1 MQATATLRWSP
12 RAALLPA
19 LRYLRQPLRFFRTYN
34 RASLRPDVISG
45 LTVGVVL
52 LPQAIAYSFLAGLP
66 PEMGLYTAIVGGVV
80 AALWGSSEHLQ
91 SGPTNTLAIL
101 LLATLAVTATPGSST
116 FIVAAGLLT
125 VMVGVLQLALGLLR
139 LGFIVNFVSR
149 SVIVGFAAGA
159 GVLIALGQLDTLL
172 GITIPRSD
180 TLHGLRD
187 TLLGLPDADLLT
199 AAIGIGTMLIIL
211 LVRRVNPKL
220 PGPLIAIAIA
230 TLAVYLM
237 GSSAE
242 DVAVIGELPKSIP
255 PLARLPFLDLELIAE
270 LSTGALA
277 VAAIGLVQTTAV
289 SRTLTSLTRQRLDNN
304 QEFVGQGMGNIL
316 AGLFSGYAISGSFS
330 MSAVKYRSGAVTRVA
345 SVAAGGTILL
355 LMFTVGKAGA
365 YVPVSALAAT
375 LIIAAF
381 NMIDGAEMRR
391 ILNGSSGDAIIMIVT
406 LLGTIFLKLDFAV
419 LSGIILSFVLY
430 LFRTSAPRVQVVV
443 PDEGF
448 RHFAHRPGS
457 DICPQLNIVE
467 IQGDLYFGAV
477 NHIEEEIL
485 ELAARSPE
493 QRYLLIRAH
502 QVNQIDFS
510 GIHMLENLVQYF
522 RENGGD
528 VFLVHV
534 GPTLLAFMKTTAC
547 LDYVRPENILDEDEA
562 IEFLFHHVLDPAICI
577 YECPVRVFRECQNL
591 PKRFDL
597 IDVTPRSSVKNG
609 HSTGKPPRTIA
620 PRELWRMLRLTPAGE
635 HPVVMDVREPREYL
649 HSHIAEAQSLPLST
663 LLRQGLIMS
672 DVRPVVLVCQSGRRS
687 RRAEMIL
694 RELGFNDIS
703 LLEGG
708 MQAWEAAGL
717 LTAVELEASG
727 TGHNS

>member
-172 GITIPRSD
+172 GITVPRSD

-211 LVRRVNPKL
+211 LVRRVYPKL

-255 PLARLPFLDLELIAE
+255 PLARLPFLDLE
-270 LSTGALA
+270 
-277 VAAIGLVQTTAV
+277 
-289 SRTLTSLTRQRLDNN
+289 R
-304 QEFVGQGMGNIL
+304 
-316 AGLFSGYAISGSFS
+316 
-330 MSAVKYRSGAVTRVA
+330 K
-345 SVAAGGTILL
+345 
-355 LMFTVGKAGA
+355 
-365 YVPVSALAAT
+365 
-375 LIIAAF
+375 
-381 NMIDGAEMRR
+381 
-391 ILNGSSGDAIIMIVT
+391 
-406 LLGTIFLKLDFAV
+406 
-419 LSGIILSFVLY
+419 
-430 LFRTSAPRVQVVV
+430 
-443 PDEGF
+443 
-448 RHFAHRPGS
+448 
-457 DICPQLNIVE
+457 
-467 IQGDLYFGAV
+467 
-477 NHIEEEIL
+477 
-485 ELAARSPE
+485 
-493 QRYLLIRAH
+493 RA
-502 QVNQIDFS
+502 
-510 GIHMLENLVQYF
+510 
-522 RENGGD
+522 
-528 VFLVHV
+528 
-534 GPTLLAFMKTTAC
+534 
-547 LDYVRPENILDEDEA
+547 
-562 IEFLFHHVLDPAICI
+562 
-577 YECPVRVFRECQNL
+577 
-591 PKRFDL
+591 
-597 IDVTPRSSVKNG
+597 
-609 HSTGKPPRTIA
+609 
-620 PRELWRMLRLTPAGE
+620 
-635 HPVVMDVREPREYL
+635 
-649 HSHIAEAQSLPLST
+649 
-663 LLRQGLIMS
+663 
-672 DVRPVVLVCQSGRRS
+672 
-687 RRAEMIL
+687 
-694 RELGFNDIS
+694 
-703 LLEGG
+703 
-708 MQAWEAAGL
+708 
-717 LTAVELEASG
+717 
-727 TGHNS
+727 